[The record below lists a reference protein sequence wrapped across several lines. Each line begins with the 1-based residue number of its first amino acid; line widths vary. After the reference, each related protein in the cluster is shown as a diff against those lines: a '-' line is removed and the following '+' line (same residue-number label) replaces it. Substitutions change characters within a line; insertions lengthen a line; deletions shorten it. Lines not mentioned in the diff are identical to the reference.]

1 MATNFSVLAWRIPWQ
16 RILDGYSPQGHKE
29 LDTTVATR
37 HTQQREFLL
46 GNKELILR
54 RLRVAVGISCW

>member
-16 RILDGYSPQGHKE
+16 RILEGYSLQGHKE
-29 LDTTVATR
+29 LDTTVGTW
-37 HTQQREFLL
+37 HTQHREFLL

-54 RLRVAVGISCW
+54 RPRVAVGISCW